1 MLIAR
6 FASDRR
12 ASAVPIFAF
21 AVVPILAVTGAA
33 VDYSRANSVRTAMQA
48 ALDAAALTASRDAPG
63 LSAAQVT
70 QKATDYFKSNFHRPE
85 ASNVQVT
92 ATFANPVQGSFK
104 LTVSATA
111 TVNPIFMSFVD
122 VGPFDIGASADV
134 NWGVK
139 RLELA
144 LVLDNTGSMSQNG
157 KIQAL
162 KTAAHSLLDTLKA
175 AAKKDGDV
183 RVAIIPFDTKV
194 NIGTGFKTA
203 SWINFSTYGVNP
215 ETWNGCVADRTQS
228 YDAQDTTPSTA
239 NSSTLFPARNCTN
252 SLASATPLSYDW
264 TALNNKI
271 DQMTAAGNTNI
282 TIGLAWGWHAL
293 TANLPF
299 TEADAPQP
307 DLDKVIV
314 LLTDGQNTQNR
325 WTTSTSSIDAR
336 TQAACANI
344 KAAAIRIYTV
354 RVIDGNASLLR
365 ACASNPTMY
374 YDVQQ
379 ADQLNGVF
387 SSIAQNLANL
397 RISK

>member
-1 MLIAR
+1 MLFAR
-6 FASDRR
+6 FVSDRR

-21 AVVPILAVTGAA
+21 AVVPILAMTGAA

-48 ALDAAALTASRDAPG
+48 ALDAAALTASRDAQG
-63 LSAAQVT
+63 LSPAQIT
-70 QKATDYFKSNFHRPE
+70 QKATDYFKANFHRPE
-85 ASNVQVT
+85 ASNVQVA
-92 ATFANPVQGSFK
+92 ATFTNPVQGSFK

-111 TVNPIFMSFVD
+111 SVNPLFMSFVD

-144 LVLDNTGSMSQNG
+144 LVLDNTGSMAQHG

-162 KTAAHSLLDTLKA
+162 KTAAHNLLDTLKA

-183 RVAIIPFDTKV
+183 RVAIIPFDTRV

-203 SWINFSTYGVNP
+203 PWINFATYGVNP
-215 ETWNGCVADRTQS
+215 ETWNGCVTDRTQS
-228 YDAQDTTPSTA
+228 HDVQDTTPTTA
-239 NSSTLFPARNCTN
+239 NGATLFPARNCTN
-252 SLASATPLSYDW
+252 SLASAMALSHDW
-264 TALNNKI
+264 TALNSKI

-282 TIGLAWGWHAL
+282 TIGLVWGWHAL

-299 TEADAPQP
+299 TEAEAPQP

-314 LLTDGQNTQNR
+314 LLTDGENTQNR

-336 TQAACANI
+336 TQSVCANI

-379 ADQLNGVF
+379 ADQLMSVF

>member
-1 MLIAR
+1 MIFAR
-6 FASDRR
+6 FISDRR

-21 AVVPILAVTGAA
+21 AVVPILAATGTA
-33 VDYSRANSVRTAMQA
+33 VDYSRANSVRSAMQA
-48 ALDAAALTASRDAPG
+48 ALDAAALTASRDAQG
-63 LSAAQVT
+63 LSAAQIT
-70 QKATDYFKSNFHRPE
+70 QKATDYFKSNFHRTE
-85 ASNVQVT
+85 AGNVQVS
-92 ATFANPVQGSFK
+92 ATFTNPVQGSFK

-111 TVNPIFMSFVD
+111 TVNPIFMSLVD

-144 LVLDNTGSMSQNG
+144 LVLDNTGSMAQNG

-162 KTAAHSLLDTLKA
+162 KTAAHNLLDTLRA

-183 RVAIIPFDTKV
+183 RVAIIPFDTRV

-203 SWINFSTYGVNP
+203 PWINFSAYDVNP

-228 YDAQDTTPSTA
+228 YDVQDTTPSTA

-252 SLASATPLSYDW
+252 SLASAMALSYDW

-293 TANLPF
+293 TTNPPF
-299 TEADAPQP
+299 TEAEVPQP

-314 LLTDGQNTQNR
+314 LLTDGENTQNR

-397 RISK
+397 RISR